1 MHPFV
6 SAEARG
12 HSLEAE
18 AKNCRGRGHDF
29 WPRGHTGLEAL
40 TSLLY
45 IGYVSGL
52 KRNDSVRSATW
63 RISQK
68 LLIVV
73 VDVYRIYDPKRL
85 NDVIEAIFRSKSTV
99 ENEVISVISQPY
111 FADFSQKRVLKAA
124 SSKANGLRNWQK

>member
-1 MHPFV
+1 MFEHWDVERYKWRVLFI
-6 SAEARG
+6 
-12 HSLEAE
+12 HSFI
-18 AKNCRGRGHDF
+18 C
-29 WPRGHTGLEAL
+29 PVAL
-40 TSLLY
+40 QSY
-45 IGYVSGL
+45 QYL

-85 NDVIEAIFRSKSTV
+85 DDVIEAIFRSKSPV

-111 FADFSQKRVLKAA
+111 FADFSQKCVLKAV
-124 SSKANGLRNWQK
+124 SSKANGLRN